1 MAQLRAGVVTCLR
14 ATGVRARL
22 GERIV
27 LDGVDLDVAA
37 GRVLALVG
45 PNGSGKT
52 TLLRACYRAVPVGA
66 GTITVDDRDVTDV
79 TRRSLA
85 RLVGVGVQEPVALG
99 GTTVRES
106 VQLGRTA
113 RRGWLEPF
121 GDDDRAVVEDVLGRL
136 GLLHLA
142 DRDVLALSGGERQ
155 RVSIARALAQQPR
168 VLLLDEPTNH
178 LDLRHQLTVL
188 ELLRGLAA
196 DGLAVLVTLHDL
208 RLATEYCDRM
218 AVLNHGSVV
227 AEGTPE
233 DVLQPALLAEVFGV
247 RGRVGVDGDGR
258 RTLDVR
264 GPVDA

>member
-1 MAQLRAGVVTCLR
+1 M
-14 ATGVRARL
+14 
-22 GERIV
+22 
-27 LDGVDLDVAA
+27 
-37 GRVLALVG
+37 
-45 PNGSGKT
+45 
-52 TLLRACYRAVPVGA
+52 
-66 GTITVDDRDVTDV
+66 
-79 TRRSLA
+79 
-85 RLVGVGVQEPVALG
+85 
-99 GTTVRES
+99 
-106 VQLGRTA
+106 QLGRTA

>member
-1 MAQLRAGVVTCLR
+1 MIRLR

-66 GTITVDDRDVTDV
+66 GAITVDDRDVTDIK
-79 TRRSLA
+79 RRSLA

-106 VQLGRTA
+106 VRLGRTA

-178 LDLRHQLTVL
+178 LDLRHQLAVL
-188 ELLRGLAA
+188 ELLRSLAS

-218 AVLNHGSVV
+218 AVLDHGSVV

-233 DVLQPALLAEVFGV
+233 DVLRPALLAEVFGV
-247 RGRVGVDGDGR
+247 RAQVGVDRDGR

-264 GPVDA
+264 GPADA